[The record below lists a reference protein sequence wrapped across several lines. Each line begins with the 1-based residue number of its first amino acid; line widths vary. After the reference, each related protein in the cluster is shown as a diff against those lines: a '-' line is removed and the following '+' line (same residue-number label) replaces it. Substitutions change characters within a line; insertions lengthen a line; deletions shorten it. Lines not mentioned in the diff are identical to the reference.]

1 MATKTLF
8 KSNTDGKGADLV
20 GNYGI
25 ENPRW
30 DWMEDTFNRAMMPL
44 KSLINTMDEAMDD
57 EKIDDVILM
66 KTAYEHLKKQL
77 HAVAEVLED
86 NLGQIQIVI
95 KPGRMDWFHVDPKNM
110 IGIETVDFSGKHQQ
124 DEQDADR

>member
-1 MATKTLF
+1 
-8 KSNTDGKGADLV
+8 
-20 GNYGI
+20 
-25 ENPRW
+25 
-30 DWMEDTFNRAMMPL
+30 MPL

-95 KPGRMDWFHVDPKNM
+95 KPGRMDWFHVDPK
-110 IGIETVDFSGKHQQ
+110 T
-124 DEQDADR
+124 

>member
-124 DEQDADR
+124 AEQEADQ

>member
-95 KPGRMDWFHVDPKNM
+95 KPGRMDWFHVDPK
-110 IGIETVDFSGKHQQ
+110 T
-124 DEQDADR
+124 